1 MKDIFAAMAIVM
13 TLAAPTVAM
22 AGGPVVAT
30 DDCATDSTAEGCAP
44 LVVHASGMNGVGL
57 GAGLA
62 LLVGLAAIG
71 GAAASGT
78 N

>member
-1 MKDIFAAMAIVM
+1 MKDIFVAMAIVM
-13 TLAAPTVAM
+13 TLAVPTVAL
-22 AGGPVVAT
+22 AGGPAVAT
-30 DDCATDSTAEGCAP
+30 DDCAATPTADGCAP

-62 LLVGLAAIG
+62 LLAGLAAIG
-71 GAAASGT
+71 GAASSGT